1 AIRDRQTA
9 AEASREEAR
18 RDAHATAQSQIEEG
32 VYVGA
37 RPLGV
42 GTADP
47 YHLSAVRKG
56 LVPMDHPG
64 NQTGFVYTNY
74 IKATPDRIWQ
84 GLTDPTLTK
93 RYWRHPAA
101 GGKTLPSDWKKGSTW
116 DLVHE
121 DVG

>member
-1 AIRDRQTA
+1 
-9 AEASREEAR
+9 
-18 RDAHATAQSQIEEG
+18 
-32 VYVGA
+32 
-37 RPLGV
+37 
-42 GTADP
+42 
-47 YHLSAVRKG
+47 
-56 LVPMDHPG
+56 MDHPG

-121 DVG
+121 DVGLVVSDPEQVILESDRYRWPAVLSSLKTLLETGSTLQTA